1 MGGTLLD
8 LGMDVAMGD
17 AAPGTSRDGAEE
29 DDDLGDLGGG
39 EDPLEA
45 YGEGDL
51 VDQTIGALEEIMM
64 EEAVENIRVGF
75 CRDNCRHFDAEE
87 ENKLIYMQLFKQYQ
101 TLLERE
107 IETRL
112 KAAIPGFDLQT
123 FIQELSG
130 REDMLDSDI
139 FDLLL
144 SFTDFATF
152 KEIMLSHK
160 MEEAG
165 LGFEIAVTKAHIFQD
180 EQEDGEPRPDLDDN
194 LHIRQIE
201 DMDDDDGADTVL
213 SPTTQ

>member
-8 LGMDVAMGD
+8 LGVDVAMGD

-29 DDDLGDLGGG
+29 DDDLGGG

-45 YGEGDL
+45 YGGEGDL

-64 EEAVENIRVGF
+64 EEAVEAVRVGF
-75 CRDNCRHFDAEE
+75 CRDHCRHFDADE

-112 KAAIPGFDLQT
+112 KAAIPGFDLQA

-152 KEIMLSHK
+152 KEIMVSHK

-194 LHIRQIE
+194 LHIRQI

-213 SPTTQ
+213 SPITTQ